1 MISQT
6 FIQIGG
12 QLLQLLGFVILAA
25 EWLAGR
31 RRQVGQLQ
39 VENLKQSTK
48 VLRAIERLQLTESD
62 VGDRTLHDDFARRM
76 ADIRIQIRNLVETR
90 LSPKDAGASLVKDLL
105 SKQNLTADQALE
117 ILESVDGEKSRL
129 VTEFRA
135 SIFVTGTVIVAV
147 GMISQL
153 MGSWP
158 GCCRLLGIQP

>member
-1 MISQT
+1 M
-6 FIQIGG
+6 
-12 QLLQLLGFVILAA
+12 QLLGFVILAA

-76 ADIRIQIRNLVETR
+76 ADIRIQIRKLVETR
-90 LSPKDAGASLVKDLL
+90 LPPNNAGASLVKDLL
-105 SKQNLTADQALE
+105 SKQNITTDQALE
-117 ILESVDGEKSRL
+117 ILETVDGEKSRL

-135 SIFVTGTVIVAV
+135 WIFITGTVIVTV
-147 GMISQL
+147 GMVLQL